1 MKFSSLFLATTAWSV
16 STAQGHR
23 QLREQHEHRTAAVTT
38 TASTSTST
46 VTATSRNQ
54 KMLTYNPAKGIGALD
69 DTNIQKIINGQQSA
83 KGEFPYYVLL
93 GVGGNAGCGGSL
105 IAPRVVLTAAHCE
118 PATSNLGK
126 QVTVGAYDRY
136 NLNNSPAQNAEKIR
150 VSKVQAHP
158 QYSDVD
164 YDFALLLLDTAYI
177 MDSEKYLV
185 INDNPNYPAA
195 GANLDVL
202 GLGVTKADT
211 DNVATKLRD
220 VQVPAM
226 TNNKCKKSYG
236 NEIKEYM
243 LCAGFDEGG
252 KDSCQ
257 GDSGGP
263 LVQIEGNKHTQ
274 VGVVSFGAGCAEANS
289 PGVYARVSSEIDWM
303 KQVICDEWNV
313 EASMCGPSTPTT
325 PPPPVTA
332 PVTAPTKAPQSAPTK
347 APQSAPQPQPTPTP
361 PLSSEC
367 SAGQSDITLFF
378 KFDDFPDDISWT
390 VTNSQNVLVAE
401 TDEPGFYDD
410 ILLTKVT
417 ETITVC
423 NNNCYDVTI
432 NDNYGNGLCCEEG
445 NGRYDIRV
453 QGKTV
458 FTGKRFG
465 EQVVERVCLD
475 KNGAFVTSLDN
486 DSEDGDDDDD
496 DEDYYY
502 DDEPP
507 CEDDP
512 TFKWV
517 NNKGKKKNCKWV
529 AKKKKCNKKRKHN
542 GKKQRV
548 FNFCPFSCNEC

>member
-1 MKFSSLFLATTAWSV
+1 
-16 STAQGHR
+16 
-23 QLREQHEHRTAAVTT
+23 
-38 TASTSTST
+38 
-46 VTATSRNQ
+46 
-54 KMLTYNPAKGIGALD
+54 
-69 DTNIQKIINGQQSA
+69 
-83 KGEFPYYVLL
+83 
-93 GVGGNAGCGGSL
+93 
-105 IAPRVVLTAAHCE
+105 
-118 PATSNLGK
+118 
-126 QVTVGAYDRY
+126 
-136 NLNNSPAQNAEKIR
+136 
-150 VSKVQAHP
+150 
-158 QYSDVD
+158 
-164 YDFALLLLDTAYI
+164 

-185 INDNPNYPAA
+185 VNDNAQYPAA

-202 GLGVTKADT
+202 GLGVTKADG

-226 TNNKCKKSYG
+226 TNNECRKSYG
-236 NEIKEYM
+236 NQVKNNM

-274 VGVVSFGAGCAEANS
+274 VGVVSWGAGCAEANS
-289 PGVYARVSSEIDWM
+289 PGVYARVSSEIAWM

-332 PVTAPTKAPQSAPTK
+332 PVSAPVTAPVQAPQS
-347 APQSAPQPQPTPTP
+347 QPTPTP
-361 PLSSEC
+361 PISNEC

-390 VTNSQNVLVAE
+390 VTDAQNVLVAE
-401 TDEPGFYDD
+401 TDAPGFYED
-410 ILLTKVT
+410 ILLTKAT

-432 NDNYGNGLCCEEG
+432 NDIYGNGLCCEEG

-453 QGKTV
+453 QGTTV
-458 FTGKRFG
+458 FTGKQFG

-475 KNGAFVTSLDN
+475 KNGAFVTSLDPN

-496 DEDYYY
+496 DDDEDYDY
-502 DDEPP
+502 DYEPP
-507 CEDDP
+507 CEDDA

-517 NNKGKKKNCKWV
+517 NKKGKKKNCKWV
-529 AKKKKCNKKRKHN
+529 AKKNKCNKKRKHN
-542 GKKQRV
+542 GKKQKV
-548 FNFCPFSCNEC
+548 FNFCPFSCNKC

>member
-1 MKFSSLFLATTAWSV
+1 MKFSSLFLATTAFSV

-23 QLREQHEHRTAAVTT
+23 QLREQHEHRTGAVTT
-38 TASTSTST
+38 AASTSTST

-54 KMLTYNPAKGIGALD
+54 KMLKYNPSKGIADLD

-105 IAPRVVLTAAHCE
+105 IAPQVVLTAAHCE
-118 PATSNLGK
+118 PASNNLGK
-126 QVTVGAYDRY
+126 LVTVGAYDRY
-136 NLNNSPAQNAEKIR
+136 SLNNSPAQNAEKIR
-150 VSKVQAHP
+150 VSKVREHP

-185 INDNPNYPAA
+185 VNDNPNYPAA

-202 GLGVTKADT
+202 GLGVTKADG

-226 TNNKCKKSYG
+226 TNNECRKSYG
-236 NEIKEYM
+236 NQVKNNM

-274 VGVVSFGAGCAEANS
+274 VGVVSWGAGCAEANS
-289 PGVYARVSSEIDWM
+289 PGVYARVSSEIAWM

-332 PVTAPTKAPQSAPTK
+332 PVSAPVTAPVQAPQS
-347 APQSAPQPQPTPTP
+347 QPTPTP
-361 PLSSEC
+361 PISNEC

-390 VTNSQNVLVAE
+390 VTDAQNVLVAE
-401 TDEPGFYDD
+401 TDAPGFYED
-410 ILLTKVT
+410 ILLTKAT

-432 NDNYGNGLCCEEG
+432 NDIYGNGLCCEEG

-453 QGKTV
+453 QGTTV
-458 FTGKRFG
+458 FTGKQFG

-475 KNGAFVTSLDN
+475 KNGAFVTSLDPN

-496 DEDYYY
+496 DDDEDYDY
-502 DDEPP
+502 DYEPP
-507 CEDDP
+507 CEDDA

-517 NNKGKKKNCKWV
+517 NKKGKKKNCKWV
-529 AKKKKCNKKRKHN
+529 AKKNKCNKKRKHN
-542 GKKQRV
+542 GKKQKV
-548 FNFCPFSCNEC
+548 FNFCPFSCNKC